1 MGWTLF
7 ACFGGTNKR
16 KRPKSASKF
25 GSKSR
30 RRIRGYEPLHSD
42 NSKVLDAPQTLG
54 GTREKPK
61 DETKTRI
68 RKKVRFNLEV
78 VTYEPLSSQ
87 EDDHDDNN
95 WEERGDEKTDQ
106 ATAAVEAC
114 LICAPLSK
122 TISTESKL
130 PLYSSNYRYNCCYDG
145 EDEYDEVEDDD
156 DYGQLSDD
164 EDDDDDIDNDYEDD
178 DSCTID
184 PQSTYNEKVTE
195 ELRDCSSVPLI
206 SSATNARLRSHYIV
220 PVLNPIENL
229 SQWKTVKTRKC

>member
-25 GSKSR
+25 GSKTR
-30 RRIRGYEPLHSD
+30 RRIRGYEPLQSD
-42 NSKVLDAPQTLG
+42 NSKELDASQTLSS
-54 GTREKPK
+54 TREKPK

-78 VTYEPLSSQ
+78 VTYEPLISQ
-87 EDDHDDNN
+87 EDEHDNN
-95 WEERGDEKTDQ
+95 SWEERGDEESDQ
-106 ATAAVEAC
+106 AAAAVEAC
-114 LICAPLSK
+114 LVYAPLSK
-122 TISTESKL
+122 TIST
-130 PLYSSNYRYNCCYDG
+130 SNYRYNCCYDG
-145 EDEYDEVEDDD
+145 EDEYDEVEEDDD

-184 PQSTYNEKVTE
+184 PQSRYNEKVTD

-206 SSATNARLRSHYIV
+206 SSATNARLRSHYII

-229 SQWKTVKTRKC
+229 SQWKTIKTRKC